1 MTRKILVVTGSR
13 AEFGL
18 LQFLMKEIEKEKSLE
33 LQIIAT
39 GSHLSR
45 EHGFTVNEIKEKGF
59 SPNLE
64 IDLNLHND
72 TSDSISNS
80 IGIGIKEFTKA
91 YQILSPDIIVV
102 LGDRYE
108 ILSAA
113 ISALISKLP
122 LAHIHGGEV
131 TEGAFDEAIR
141 HSVTKMSHLHF
152 VANDIYKKRVIQ
164 LGELPQ
170 NVYTVGGLGVDTLKK
185 TTVLIKE
192 DLEKSLGCA
201 FLDKNLL
208 ITIHPVTLNEI
219 DSNKELKELLRA
231 LDEFKGKRLIFTLPN
246 ADPGNQSIRKLI
258 EEFVMRH
265 PNARSYESLGSQK
278 YLSCLAYVDGV
289 VGNSS
294 SGIIEAPSFKIA
306 TVNIGDRQKGRLM
319 ANSIINCSFKKN
331 EIKRSIEKIYSSKF
345 QSQLKNTINPYGE
358 GGATEKIVK
367 ILKTVELKGLIKKP
381 FYDLES

>member
-246 ADPGNQSIRKLI
+246 ADPGNQSIRELI
-258 EEFVMRH
+258 GEFVMRH

>member
-152 VANDIYKKRVIQ
+152 VANDVYKKRVIQ

-208 ITIHPVTLNEI
+208 ITIHPVTLNET
-219 DSNKELKELLRA
+219 DSNGELKELLEA

-319 ANSIINCSFKKN
+319 ANSIINCNFKKN

-367 ILKTVELKGLIKKP
+367 ILKTVKLKGLIKKP
-381 FYDLES
+381 FYDLGP

>member
-18 LQFLMKEIEKEKSLE
+18 LQFLMKEIEKEETLE
-33 LQIIAT
+33 LQIIVT

-45 EHGFTVNEIKEKGF
+45 EHGFTVDEIKEKGF
-59 SPNLE
+59 STNLE
-64 IDLNLHND
+64 IDLNLDND

-91 YQILSPDIIVV
+91 YRILSPDIIVV

-141 HSVTKMSHLHF
+141 HSITKMSHLHF

-170 NVYTVGGLGVDTLKK
+170 NVYTVGGLGVDALKK
-185 TTVLIKE
+185 TTILLKE

-201 FLDKNLL
+201 FLHKNLL

-219 DSNKELKELLRA
+219 DSTEELKELLKA
-231 LDEFKGKRLIFTLPN
+231 LDEFKEKRLIFTLPN
-246 ADPGNQSIRKLI
+246 ADPGNQSIRELI
-258 EEFVMRH
+258 GEFVMRH

-289 VGNSS
+289 IGNSS
-294 SGIIEAPSFKIA
+294 SGISEAPSFKIA

-358 GGATEKIVK
+358 GGATEKIIK
-367 ILKTVELKGLIKKP
+367 ILKTVKIKGLIKKP

>member
-18 LQFLMKEIEKEKSLE
+18 LQFLMKEIEKEETLE
-33 LQIIAT
+33 LQIIVT

-45 EHGFTVNEIKEKGF
+45 EHGFTVDEIKEKGF
-59 SPNLE
+59 SANLE
-64 IDLNLHND
+64 IDLNLDND

-91 YQILSPDIIVV
+91 YRILSPDIIVV

-170 NVYTVGGLGVDTLKK
+170 NVYTVGGLGVDALKK
-185 TTVLIKE
+185 TTILVKE

-219 DSNKELKELLRA
+219 DSTEELKELLKA
-231 LDEFKGKRLIFTLPN
+231 LDEFKEKRLIFTLPN

-258 EEFVMRH
+258 GEFVMRH

-294 SGIIEAPSFKIA
+294 SGISEAPSFKIA

-319 ANSIINCSFKKN
+319 ANSIINCNFKKN

-381 FYDLES
+381 FYDLGS

>member
-1 MTRKILVVTGSR
+1 M
-13 AEFGL
+13 
-18 LQFLMKEIEKEKSLE
+18 
-33 LQIIAT
+33 
-39 GSHLSR
+39 
-45 EHGFTVNEIKEKGF
+45 
-59 SPNLE
+59 
-64 IDLNLHND
+64 
-72 TSDSISNS
+72 
-80 IGIGIKEFTKA
+80 
-91 YQILSPDIIVV
+91 
-102 LGDRYE
+102 
-108 ILSAA
+108 
-113 ISALISKLP
+113 
-122 LAHIHGGEV
+122 
-131 TEGAFDEAIR
+131 
-141 HSVTKMSHLHF
+141 
-152 VANDIYKKRVIQ
+152 
-164 LGELPQ
+164 
-170 NVYTVGGLGVDTLKK
+170 
-185 TTVLIKE
+185 
-192 DLEKSLGCA
+192 
-201 FLDKNLL
+201 DKNLL

-258 EEFVMRH
+258 EAFVMRH

-319 ANSIINCSFKKN
+319 ANSIINCKFKKN

-367 ILKTVELKGLIKKP
+367 ILKTVKLKGLIKKP
-381 FYDLES
+381 FYDLGS

>member
-152 VANDIYKKRVIQ
+152 VANDVYKKRVIQ

-319 ANSIINCSFKKN
+319 ANSIINCKFKKN

-381 FYDLES
+381 FYDLGS

>member
-1 MTRKILVVTGSR
+1 MTRKILIVTGSR

-18 LQFLMKEIEKEKSLE
+18 LQFLMKEIEKEETLE
-33 LQIIAT
+33 LQIIVT

-45 EHGFTVNEIKEKGF
+45 EHGFTVDEIKEKGF
-59 SPNLE
+59 SANLE
-64 IDLNLHND
+64 IDLNLDND

-91 YQILSPDIIVV
+91 YRILSPDIIVV

-141 HSVTKMSHLHF
+141 HSVTKMSHIHF

-170 NVYTVGGLGVDTLKK
+170 NVYTVGGLGVDALKK
-185 TTVLIKE
+185 TTILIKE

-219 DSNKELKELLRA
+219 DSTEELKELLKA
-231 LDEFKGKRLIFTLPN
+231 LDEFKEKRLIFTLPN
-246 ADPGNQSIRKLI
+246 ADPGNQSIRELI
-258 EEFVMRH
+258 GEFVMRH

-289 VGNSS
+289 IGNSS
-294 SGIIEAPSFKIA
+294 SGILEAPSFKIA
-306 TVNIGDRQKGRLM
+306 TVNIGDRQKGDRK
-319 ANSIINCSFKKN
+319 S
-331 EIKRSIEKIYSSKF
+331 
-345 QSQLKNTINPYGE
+345 
-358 GGATEKIVK
+358 V
-367 ILKTVELKGLIKKP
+367 V
-381 FYDLES
+381 

>member
-18 LQFLMKEIEKEKSLE
+18 LQFLMKEIEKEKNLE

-152 VANDIYKKRVIQ
+152 VANDVYKKRVIQ

-258 EEFVMRH
+258 EAFVMRH

-319 ANSIINCSFKKN
+319 ANSIINCKFKKN

-367 ILKTVELKGLIKKP
+367 ILKTVKLKGLIKKP
-381 FYDLES
+381 FYDLGS

>member
-18 LQFLMKEIEKEKSLE
+18 LQFLMKEIEKEETLE
-33 LQIIAT
+33 LQIIVT

-45 EHGFTVNEIKEKGF
+45 EHGFTVDEIKEKGF
-59 SPNLE
+59 SANLE
-64 IDLNLHND
+64 IDLNLDND

-91 YQILSPDIIVV
+91 YRILSPDIIVV

-141 HSVTKMSHLHF
+141 HSITKMSHLHF

-170 NVYTVGGLGVDTLKK
+170 NVYTVGGLGVDALKK
-185 TTVLIKE
+185 TTILPKE

-201 FLDKNLL
+201 FLHKNLL

-219 DSNKELKELLRA
+219 DSTEELKELLKA
-231 LDEFKGKRLIFTLPN
+231 LDEFKEKRLIFTLPN
-246 ADPGNQSIRKLI
+246 ADPGNQSIRELI
-258 EEFVMRH
+258 GEFVMRH

-289 VGNSS
+289 IGNSS
-294 SGIIEAPSFKIA
+294 SGISEAPSFKIA

-381 FYDLES
+381 FYDLGS